1 MRRVVCFAALGLAA
15 CGQAPQRSDGS
26 TSSPPA
32 APKVEYEARDSSSA
46 PAARGARDAGPNVSP
61 TAAPGVAFNYRYAFR
76 LPSDRI
82 AAVQERHAA
91 TCEALGVNRCRIT
104 GMLYRVVGE
113 NDVEAMLT
121 FTLDPAIARRFG
133 RAGVEAVTQAEGRLV
148 ESMIT
153 GEDVGS
159 GIRQAGRDIAQL
171 REELR
176 RIEAQL
182 ARRDLP
188 PEERPRLEE
197 EARDLRARIEAAS
210 ADRDDR
216 QEMLATTPMTF
227 NYGSGEFAPGEQR
240 PSLRVALDRAIDGF
254 LYGGTILLI
263 VLITLLPWAV
273 AGILR
278 WWLFAAIRRRL
289 LARRAAA
296 PATANVATPPAT

>member
-15 CGQAPQRSDGS
+15 CGQAPQRSEAPRPTPTS
-26 TSSPPA
+26 TESAAPPA
-32 APKVEYEARDSSSA
+32 APA
-46 PAARGARDAGPNVSP
+46 ARDAGPNVSP

-76 LPSDRI
+76 LPSERI

-113 NDVEAMLT
+113 NDVEAMLS
-121 FTLDPAIARRFG
+121 FSLDPAIARRFG
-133 RAGVEAVTQAEGRLV
+133 RAGVEAVNQAEGRLV

-153 GEDVGS
+153 GEDVGT

-182 ARRDLP
+182 GRGDLP
-188 PEERPRLEE
+188 PDERPRLEE
-197 EARDLRARIEAAS
+197 EARELRARIEAAS
-210 ADRDDR
+210 TDRDD
-216 QEMLATTPMTF
+216 QQQMLATTPMTF
-227 NYGSGEFAPGEQR
+227 SYGSGEFAPGGQR
-240 PSLRVALDRAIDGF
+240 PSLRVAFDRAIDGF
-254 LYGGTILLI
+254 LYGGTVLL
-263 VLITLLPWAV
+263 VVAITLLPWIL
-273 AGILR
+273 AGLLL
-278 WWLFAAIRRRL
+278 WWLVAAIRRRL

-296 PATANVATPPAT
+296 PTRASATEPPVAT